1 MELETQTAGALEQA
15 PAQCGY
21 AFDIL
26 TLFPGLFDGLRQ
38 ESLLGKALQTGVV
51 ELATHNFRQW
61 ATDRH
66 NTVDDEPFGG
76 GPGMVLKPDVVVRCL
91 REVRQKRPGAK
102 VVLLSPAG
110 RLFKQETAVAWAKLP
125 GLILLCGRYE
135 GFDARVEDEVDEV
148 VSIGDYVL
156 NGGEVA
162 AMVIV
167 EAVGRLLPGVIGNA
181 ASLNEESHSTA
192 LLEAPH
198 YTRPREFEG
207 RSVPAEL
214 LSGNHAEIAR
224 WRLRQ
229 SLQRTRERRP
239 ELLAGLDT
247 RAWSK
252 KDRQWWAEQTGEGP
266 ATKARPQRV
275 APGAPDRGAAAPADE
290 L

>member
-1 MELETQTAGALEQA
+1 MSDTEAKQPTY
-15 PAQCGY
+15 C
-21 AFDIL
+21 FDIL
-26 TLFPGLFDGLRQ
+26 TLFPGLFEGLRQ
-38 ESLLGKALQTGVV
+38 ESLIGKALQSGALT
-51 ELATHNFRQW
+51 LQTHNWRQW

-66 NTVDDEPFGG
+66 NTVDDVPFGG
-76 GPGMVLKPDVVVRCL
+76 GAGMVLKPDVVLRCL
-91 REVRQKRPGAK
+91 REVKAQRPGSK

-110 RLFKQETAVAWAKLP
+110 QLFRQQTAVQWSNLP

-135 GFDARVEDEVDEV
+135 GFDARVEGEVDAV

-167 EAVGRLLPGVIGNA
+167 EAVARLLPGIIGNA
-181 ASLNEESHSTA
+181 ASLQEESHSSA

-207 RSVPAEL
+207 QAVPEVL
-214 LSGNHAEIAR
+214 LGGNHAEIAR

-229 SLQRTRERRP
+229 SLLRTRERRP

-247 RAWSK
+247 SGWSK
-252 KDRQWWAEQTGEGP
+252 KDRQWWAEQNGQVLAKKPRLG
-266 ATKARPQRV
+266 R
-275 APGAPDRGAAAPADE
+275 APAAPAAPDPPVE
-290 L
+290 D